1 MLTSIPANPG
11 RNAPGGHA
19 AAAPPSLGE
28 WRSQFLGSVDY
39 PSEYSSTSTGN
50 PVRGVQGGG
59 EEASRGK
66 ASVEF
71 ADAFSRAPPVLR
83 QAGAHREEPKRRSI
97 EEPASNSKRNSLE
110 APRGRSK
117 PNSLDLSPC
126 RTLRGSMD
134 APAKR
139 GVQAAAARPQS
150 KGLVSTV
157 AESIGSRVSKT
168 FGRAAPG
175 AKPYK
180 QQFWAKGEAPAEGHG
195 KEEELATRAASDS
208 RPHRPTP
215 LQERG
220 KRQTIQN
227 GVWRHNTPAA
237 RMPELSSAARR
248 CQSTEPFAAP
258 GPNPAEAA
266 LRAPGRS
273 SMDVPRLPF
282 AQSSSPGILM
292 SDGNCTI
299 GSGQGRA
306 PSRASADS
314 RVPLDAAMAR
324 LAPIPTTSSSRRC
337 FKPSLDTGNF
347 RDSLDES
354 AMARGQSDPRQ
365 MAAAFEETIER
376 LFDLT
381 PRGSAHTARMARRRR
396 EAEAAEAESDSDES
410 TSDDPVRPFK
420 KEPNWPKPEK
430 VLQMAVCQRMMG
442 RAALGLG
449 QRLDRRVMAPP
460 GHMENL
466 MREVLFERKLE
477 AVFVS
482 FALFAKWDPDA
493 MVTAQ
498 KSKGIPAN
506 RFMVMCNAARLSS
519 PETFGAF
526 REIFV
531 RYSHREM
538 MVFKKFLTALPDIAQ
553 LCHKSVMQVI
563 ETFMAINAEKRI
575 CIHVD

>member
-1 MLTSIPANPG
+1 
-11 RNAPGGHA
+11 
-19 AAAPPSLGE
+19 
-28 WRSQFLGSVDY
+28 
-39 PSEYSSTSTGN
+39 
-50 PVRGVQGGG
+50 
-59 EEASRGK
+59 
-66 ASVEF
+66 
-71 ADAFSRAPPVLR
+71 
-83 QAGAHREEPKRRSI
+83 
-97 EEPASNSKRNSLE
+97 
-110 APRGRSK
+110 
-117 PNSLDLSPC
+117 
-126 RTLRGSMD
+126 
-134 APAKR
+134 
-139 GVQAAAARPQS
+139 
-150 KGLVSTV
+150 
-157 AESIGSRVSKT
+157 
-168 FGRAAPG
+168 
-175 AKPYK
+175 
-180 QQFWAKGEAPAEGHG
+180 
-195 KEEELATRAASDS
+195 
-208 RPHRPTP
+208 
-215 LQERG
+215 
-220 KRQTIQN
+220 
-227 GVWRHNTPAA
+227 
-237 RMPELSSAARR
+237 
-248 CQSTEPFAAP
+248 
-258 GPNPAEAA
+258 
-266 LRAPGRS
+266 
-273 SMDVPRLPF
+273 
-282 AQSSSPGILM
+282 
-292 SDGNCTI
+292 
-299 GSGQGRA
+299 
-306 PSRASADS
+306 
-314 RVPLDAAMAR
+314 MAR

-354 AMARGQSDPRQ
+354 AMAPRGQSDPRQ

-381 PRGSAHTARMARRRR
+381 PRGSAHTARMAVRRR